1 MTVAL
6 QANDS
11 LLKRFWQGAVTG
23 EAVITRL
30 KQYGMMPQLLR
41 ELLIDQAIA
50 DICLSPEE
58 TLAACQ
64 QFYQHHELKSE
75 ADLQAWVTVR
85 GLRRE
90 DLDRLI
96 SRNIRLA
103 KFKQATWGNKLE
115 TYFLQRKPHFDQVVY
130 SLLRVKDAAIAQ
142 ELFFRIQE
150 GEQTFAE
157 LARQYSQGPE
167 SDTGGMIGPMPL
179 STPHPILANLLT
191 RSQPGQL
198 LPPTRLNDWVV
209 IVRLEQLLPA
219 QLNNAMCQQLLNELF
234 ETWVK
239 ERLDPECLQ
248 SVNKP

>member
-1 MTVAL
+1 MIAAL

-11 LLKRFWQGAVTG
+11 VLERFWQGAVTG

-30 KQYGMMPQLLR
+30 KQYGMMPQFLR

-50 DICLSPEE
+50 DVDLSPEE
-58 TLAACQ
+58 TLVACQ
-64 QFYQHHELKSE
+64 QFYQRHELKSE
-75 ADLQAWVTVR
+75 ADLQAWMAAR

-90 DLDRLI
+90 NLDRLI
-96 SRNIRLA
+96 SRDIRLA
-103 KFKQATWGNKLE
+103 KFKQATWGNQLE
-115 TYFLQRKPHFDQVVY
+115 PYFLQRKSHFDQVVY
-130 SLLRVKDAAIAQ
+130 SLLRVKDTLMAQ
-142 ELFFRIQE
+142 ELFFRLQD
-150 GEQTFAE
+150 GECTFAE

-167 SDTGGMIGPMPL
+167 SDTGGLVGPMPL
-179 STPHPILANLLT
+179 STPHPLLANLLT

-219 QLNNAMCQQLLNELF
+219 QLNDAMRQQLLNELF

-239 ERLDPECLQ
+239 ERLDIECLQ
-248 SVNKP
+248 SANEP